1 MNIII
6 IEDEKPALEKLR
18 LQLINYPRPVN
29 ILATLSGVQ
38 ESVVWLSEHAHP
50 DLIFCDIAL
59 SDGISFDIFR
69 QVNVKCPVIFIT
81 AYDDYLL

>member
-18 LQLINYPRPVN
+18 LQLNNYQYPVN
-29 ILATLSGVQ
+29 ILVTLSGVQ
-38 ESVVWLSEHAHP
+38 ESVEWLNENAHP

-69 QVNVKCPVIFIT
+69 QV
-81 AYDDYLL
+81 

>member
-18 LQLINYPRPVN
+18 LQLNNYSYPVN
-29 ILATLSGVQ
+29 VLATLSGVQ
-38 ESVVWLSEHAHP
+38 ESVTWLSVNVHP

-59 SDGISFDIFR
+59 NDDKIFL
-69 QVNVKCPVIFIT
+69 P
-81 AYDDYLL
+81 